1 MLRRPPR
8 SARAD
13 ARFPVTALFRSG
25 GACEI
30 GVEGPATE
38 ECGVRERQPDIFALG
53 HLAGPDPAAADVDGA
68 RADLV
73 VGLVAHL
80 AAIGADLDVG
90 VHRQRLKLARETVVL
105 ALDITDCRHISSDR
119 KSTRLN
125 SSH

>member
-25 GACEI
+25 GAAEI

-38 ECGVRERQPDIFALG
+38 EFGVRERQPDIFALG

-80 AAIGADLDVG
+80 AAIRLEEHTSELQSLMRSSYAVFCLKKYQK
-90 VHRQRLKLARETVVL
+90 HNNHTSTNRQS
-105 ALDITDCRHISSDR
+105 I
-119 KSTRLN
+119 
-125 SSH
+125 